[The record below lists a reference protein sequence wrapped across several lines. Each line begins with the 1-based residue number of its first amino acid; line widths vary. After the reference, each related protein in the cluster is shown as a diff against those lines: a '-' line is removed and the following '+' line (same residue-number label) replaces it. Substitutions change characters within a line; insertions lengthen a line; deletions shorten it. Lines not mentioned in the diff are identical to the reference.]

1 MGNEGVHVDVAE
13 LRTVADRFDQ
23 VAELAE
29 QAARLRL
36 AFDGAGAGRAHAVG
50 GDGLR
55 RALGELVADL
65 ALWSRAAAEIGAC
78 LRSGAQRY
86 ANAEHAATAG
96 IG

>member
-1 MGNEGVHVDVAE
+1 MGNQGVHADVAE

-29 QAARLRL
+29 QAARMRL
-36 AFDGAGAGRAHAVG
+36 AFDGAGAGRAHAAW

-55 RALGELVADL
+55 SVLGELIADL

-86 ANAEHAATAG
+86 VDAEHAAAAG